1 MIQQYFNIAK
11 ALEQLFYP
19 QLEVVLHDIKQ
30 KKVIYIGNNFSN
42 RELGDDSV
50 LDDIS
55 FEISKKIIGP
65 YEKINFDGNILKSI
79 SIVLEEKNEKKY
91 LMCLNFDISV
101 LNQLSNFIEIFIGKS
116 DYDRSASFMFKDDWR
131 EKINIY
137 INNNLK
143 EKGKVIDSINKEEK
157 KELIIDLQN
166 KGAFN
171 GKNSKDYVAKILK
184 ISRATVYN
192 YLNEKDE

>member
-1 MIQQYFNIAK
+1 MIQQYLNIAK

-19 QLEVVLHDIKQ
+19 QLEVVIHDIKQ
-30 KKVIYIGNNFSN
+30 KKVVYIGNNFSN

-55 FEISKKIIGP
+55 FEKSKKIIGP
-65 YEKINFDGNILKSI
+65 YEKINYDGKILKSI

-116 DYDRSASFMFKDDWR
+116 EYDRSASFIFKDDWR

-143 EKGKVIDSINKEEK
+143 EKGKIIDNINKEEK

>member
-1 MIQQYFNIAK
+1 MIQQYLNIAK

-19 QLEVVLHDIKQ
+19 QLEVVIHDIKQ
-30 KKVIYIGNNFSN
+30 KKVVYIGNNFSN
-42 RELGDDSV
+42 RELGDD
-50 LDDIS
+50 IS
-55 FEISKKIIGP
+55 FEKSKKIIGP
-65 YEKINFDGNILKSI
+65 YEKINYDGKILKSI

-116 DYDRSASFMFKDDWR
+116 EYDRSASFIFKDDWR

-143 EKGKVIDSINKEEK
+143 EKGKIIDNINKEEK

-184 ISRATVYN
+184 I
-192 YLNEKDE
+192 